1 MNVKPASSPARM
13 LSFLLGAC
21 AALFLLAA
29 IGFNEWLA
37 GALLSESA
45 KETGG
50 ITQIRLSQGVFFCC
64 AAALI
69 LLAIAIAKWPRLN
82 RIFNRSIAV
91 NIALAM
97 VSLLAPLTLLEF
109 MLRPFAELNAKTSI
123 FERDETLGWKLR
135 PGAEDEWG
143 GVFVRINGKGLRGPE
158 LDYDRSEGMLRVLY
172 LGDSVTFGYCIENPL
187 ETYPY
192 LAGPL
197 LEANLGRP
205 VETINAGVGG
215 YSPWQEFLYLER
227 EGIRYRPDL
236 VLVGFVLNDLTEKI
250 QLVRF
255 GGTGEGF
262 QLEHTFKGRFDRWA
276 DRVALLH
283 FGNRLYARLR
293 FGSDIQQKAAEIE
306 LMNVKTLVDQPER
319 PEYVQAWNETLKSL
333 ESLFEFC
340 DRRNLPAALVIF
352 PYRFQY
358 DDPEKF
364 AGPQERLM
372 RFASERGIPAL
383 DLMPGLFEA
392 MQAAGLQRKDVYF
405 DRNHFTEAGHALI
418 APLVADFILSNRLL
432 ASPSSASIPG
442 ATAN

>member
-1 MNVKPASSPARM
+1 M
-13 LSFLLGAC
+13 LGFLLGAC
-21 AALFLLAA
+21 ATLFLLVA
-29 IGFNEWLA
+29 IAFNEWLA
-37 GALLSESA
+37 GVFLSESA
-45 KETGG
+45 KQTGG
-50 ITQIRLSQGVFFCC
+50 FAQIRLSQGVFFCC
-64 AAALI
+64 AAALT
-69 LLAIAIAKWPRLN
+69 LLAIAVAKWPRLN
-82 RIFNRSIAV
+82 RVANRPIAV
-91 NIALAM
+91 NSALTI

-123 FERDETLGWKLR
+123 FERDEALGWKLR
-135 PGAEDEWG
+135 PGAEDNWG

-158 LDYDRSEGMLRVLY
+158 LDYDKSEGALRVLC
-172 LGDSVTFGYCIENPL
+172 LGDSVTFGYRIEDPL
-187 ETYPY
+187 KTYPY

-215 YSPWQEFLYLER
+215 YSPWQEFLYLQR

-276 DRVALLH
+276 DRIALLH

-293 FGSDIQQKAAEIE
+293 FGSDIQRKAAEIE
-306 LMNVKTLVDQPER
+306 LMDVKALVERPER
-319 PEYVQAWNETLKSL
+319 PEYVQAWSETL
-333 ESLFEFC
+333 ESLDLLFAFC
-340 DRRNLPAALVIF
+340 RQRNLPAALVIF

-358 DDPEKF
+358 DNPAKY

-383 DLMPGLFEA
+383 DLMPGLFDA
-392 MQAAGLQRKDVYF
+392 MQAAGLQRKDIYF
-405 DRNHFTEAGHALI
+405 DRNHFTEKGHALI
-418 APLVADFILSNRLL
+418 APLVSDFILSNRLL
-432 ASPSSASIPG
+432 AFPSEATIPG
-442 ATAN
+442 ATAD